1 MRTEQF
7 ILRNTKAAICFT
19 GLLITILIIYLLLWN
34 ESFQKDL
41 EIFSYKQTIQVLV
54 SSICFGLIILL
65 GIIMSK
71 KISVKLF
78 PVISILVLIFFRPY
92 EQIIIIYLIAW
103 VVIFILM
110 APVSSAFGFSFLI
123 IYIASSI
130 NTSTTPVISAILI
143 LAASVIIKDISKLVI
158 KSQKLKLKE
167 NNEKIIKQLEIN
179 NIKLRLYYYLI
190 IVIGYFT
197 INVMSIIWNNY
208 EKRILEYA
216 KIVFGQTFDFV
227 IKGFIN
233 LCILFIIF
241 LVIFISKKWI
251 YNKLDLISLKKG
263 NTISTGIYSSI
274 IEPKV
279 IDKINIG
286 EQGIKQMNPRVLI
299 TNENELPHNI
309 EVFLESEGSNTNI
322 RKLVIV
328 YPSKKVYRYEFEVSK
343 ECIKQLKVE
352 VE

>member
-34 ESFQKDL
+34 ESFQKNS
-41 EIFSYKQTIQVLV
+41 EIFSDKQTKQILV

-78 PVISILVLIFFRPY
+78 PVISIILVLISFPPH

-103 VVIFILM
+103 VLIFILM

-130 NTSTTPVISAILI
+130 NTSTTPVISAILT

-158 KSQKLKLKE
+158 KSQKLKLEE
-167 NNEKIIKQLEIN
+167 NNEKIIEQLEIN

-208 EKRILEYA
+208 EKRILECA
-216 KIVFGQTFDFV
+216 KKVFGETFDFV

-241 LVIFISKKWI
+241 FVIFISKKWI
-251 YNKLDLISLKKG
+251 YKKIDSIS
-263 NTISTGIYSSI
+263 S
-274 IEPKV
+274 
-279 IDKINIG
+279 NIG
-286 EQGIKQMNPRVLI
+286 DRISDGMG
-299 TNENELPHNI
+299 
-309 EVFLESEGSNTNI
+309 FSESDSGD
-322 RKLVIV
+322 
-328 YPSKKVYRYEFEVSK
+328 
-343 ECIKQLKVE
+343 
-352 VE
+352 